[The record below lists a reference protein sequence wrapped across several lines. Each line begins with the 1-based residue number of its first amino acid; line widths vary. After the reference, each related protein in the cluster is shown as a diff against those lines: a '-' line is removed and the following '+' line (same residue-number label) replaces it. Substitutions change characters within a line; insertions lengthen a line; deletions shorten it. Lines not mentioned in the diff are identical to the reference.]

1 MNTHAFRYSPLAIA
15 LCWIP
20 LASANTASNSADL
33 RTIERIQVISQRSD
47 VMAEITEDAQKLVA
61 MPGALGDP
69 LQAVFALPGVV
80 AAGGDMSAPAVRGS
94 SPDDNLFEVDFMPA
108 GYIFHDFGLSIFNK
122 HLIQDFQ
129 LHSAGYGTGF
139 SDATGSV
146 FDVSLRNPRYQPVTT
161 TVDLTMFNA
170 GIFVEG
176 QLTERSA
183 FYLSGRKSMLPV
195 FFDKG
200 EELEDDDGQPSGV
213 TINNPPDDH
222 DYQGKWVTELNG
234 RQTLTLSLT
243 GAEDRAGANFGQ
255 RSEMSLKSPEYQ
267 GDAVFQR
274 GFNSQNLIWDHR
286 GGDITVKLGI
296 GALHNEERL
305 EYGKQATRGSG
316 FYESETDRQLTY
328 KARIGYQADAA
339 RRWVVDAAYYD
350 NRFNY
355 DFDIIHTVCT
365 ELDPDCELNKGKRLQ
380 GQHKLDIDR
389 QFVGLTQV
397 WDLNDRWQSNTG
409 LQWQRNSYTGESFV
423 HPRLALSYFLSD
435 DSTITARYGRYNRMQ
450 DIDDLLPKLGNPALK
465 SQTARHLTLGFQ
477 QFLADEWS
485 WSIEGYYK
493 TMDDLPLAL
502 DAKETDSATFYS
514 NEVSGRAYGADLLI
528 NKNKLDNW
536 YGWLAISYSKS
547 ERTDHRHQI
556 TRDYYADTPLVVN
569 LVLNYQF
576 NERWNGGLNF
586 TARSGQ
592 AYTPIV
598 GVRENPAFDNRF
610 LPVYGEPFSERF
622 DLYHRLDLRVERKTN
637 FWGLDGLLIFELM
650 NAYNRDNVSGID
662 LDYRKITAT
671 NQLLLKEETDSFEMR
686 PSVGFSVTF

>member
-1 MNTHAFRYSPLAIA
+1 MNPFTLRLSPLAIA
-15 LCWIP
+15 LSLLP
-20 LASANTASNSADL
+20 LSQAIAQEHTDFRN
-33 RTIERIQVISQRSD
+33 IERLQVTSQRSD

-80 AAGGDMSAPAVRGS
+80 VAGGDMSAHAVRGS

-129 LHSAGYGTGF
+129 LHSAGYGAGY
-139 SDATGSV
+139 SDATGAV
-146 FDVSLRNPRYQPVTT
+146 FDVSLRNPRYQPITT

-176 QLTERSA
+176 QLTGDSA

-195 FFDKG
+195 FFDEG

-213 TINNPPDDH
+213 ILNSPPDDH
-222 DYQGKWVTELNG
+222 DYQGKWVTELND
-234 RQTLTLSLT
+234 RQTLTLSVT
-243 GAEDRAGANFGQ
+243 GAEDSAGANFGQ
-255 RSEMSLKSPEYQ
+255 RAEMSLKSPEYQ
-267 GDAVFQR
+267 GDAVFKR

-286 GGDITVKLGI
+286 GRDITVKLGL

-305 EYGKQATRGSG
+305 EYGKQATRGAG
-316 FYESETDRQLTY
+316 FYESESDRQMTY
-328 KARIGYQADAA
+328 KARIGYQASAA
-339 RRWVVDAAYYD
+339 RRWIVDAAYYD

-397 WDLNDRWQSNTG
+397 WDINNQWQSSTG
-409 LQWQRNSYTGESFV
+409 LQWQRNSYTGEDFV
-423 HPRLALSYFLSD
+423 HPRLALSYFVSD
-435 DSTITARYGRYNRMQ
+435 DSTITARYGSYNRMQ
-450 DIDDLLPKLGNPALK
+450 DIDTLLSGLGNPALK

-477 QFLADEWS
+477 QFLANEWS
-485 WSIEGYYK
+485 WSVEGYYK

-502 DAKETDSATFYS
+502 DAKESESTAFYS

-547 ERTDHRHQI
+547 ERTDHRHKI

-569 LVLNYQF
+569 MVLNYQF

-592 AYTPIV
+592 AYTPII
-598 GVRENPAFDNRF
+598 GVRENLAFDNRF
-610 LPVYGEPFSERF
+610 LPIYGEPFSKRF
-622 DLYHRLDLRVERKTN
+622 DLYHRLDLRLERKTD
-637 FWGLDGLLIFELM
+637 FWGLDGMLVFELM
-650 NAYNRDNVSGID
+650 NAYNQDNVSGID

-671 NQLLLKEETDSFEMR
+671 NQLLIKEETDSFEMR